1 MAKTTFL
8 ALFCVMGLLSGCTF
22 NQGAGSQAGVSN
34 EKDHFAYALQGS
46 KSGEETFKWENT
58 KTRANVNW
66 GGQGSGTFTV
76 QITDSAGTRV
86 LSDAFGG
93 AGQAGNSKT
102 TSTGVAG
109 TWTIVIAFS
118 SFNGQGGFAVD
129 AV

>member
-1 MAKTTFL
+1 MTKPTLL
-8 ALFCVMGLLSGCTF
+8 AALCVLGLLSGCTF
-22 NQGAGSQAGVSN
+22 NQGAGGQAGVSN
-34 EKDHFAYALQGS
+34 QKDHFAYGLQGS

-58 KTRANVNW
+58 KTRASVNW
-66 GGQGSGTFTV
+66 GGQGTGTFTV

-93 AGQAGNSKT
+93 AAQAGNSKT
-102 TSTGVAG
+102 TGAGAPG

-118 SFNGQGGFAVD
+118 NFNGQGGFAVD